1 MEILETFMLG
11 FLSIFYSSSLVSDFC
26 DENSE
31 ISRNE
36 WLFKRFCYEELTPE
50 SFGSGFL
57 EISKLLCSLF
67 FKFVFL
73 ISFLVFFFFNFFS
86 SFFLFD
92 EFESSEL
99 LQLID
104 FCF

>member
-50 SFGSGFL
+50 SFGYGFL
-57 EISKLLCSLF
+57 EISKLLC
-67 FKFVFL
+67 
-73 ISFLVFFFFNFFS
+73 
-86 SFFLFD
+86 
-92 EFESSEL
+92 
-99 LQLID
+99 
-104 FCF
+104 